1 MRRAVPAEL
10 RMGPFTVP
18 EARNLG
24 FRWRNL
30 QTTSWR
36 RLSRGQYAS
45 TQIPDDIELQ
55 LRAAQQR
62 LPDRSAFS
70 GRTAAWILGL
80 DLSPCDPIEATV
92 PRGISVR
99 SRAGMKIRRAVLVDG
114 DVIQRRGFRLTNP
127 VRTVTDLGSGRDL
140 TESVVTIDM
149 ALHAGLIDV
158 RALNGHI
165 EKSAGVKGIRR
176 LRRAAGLA
184 DSRSE
189 SPMETRLR
197 VQLMN
202 ARLSAP
208 ELQVDLHDSTGRF
221 LGRADLYYSDVR
233 LVVEFDG
240 QNHKDRIPADLRR
253 QNALLNAGYHILRF
267 TAGDLQ
273 VRGLVAGQVRRAR
286 QMLTRPVR

>member
-1 MRRAVPAEL
+1 
-10 RMGPFTVP
+10 
-18 EARNLG
+18 
-24 FRWRNL
+24 
-30 QTTSWR
+30 
-36 RLSRGQYAS
+36 
-45 TQIPDDIELQ
+45 
-55 LRAAQQR
+55 
-62 LPDRSAFS
+62 
-70 GRTAAWILGL
+70 
-80 DLSPCDPIEATV
+80 
-92 PRGISVR
+92 
-99 SRAGMKIRRAVLVDG
+99 MKIRRAVLVDG

-158 RALNGHI
+158 RVLNGHI
-165 EKSAGVKGIRR
+165 EQSAGVKGIRR